1 MMSMAL
7 AGSNGNNETNIG
19 SSRSVSY
26 SIYDENSNEIPVNN
40 LATPI
45 DFWIAKDP
53 SVPIKP
59 YKYVYAMNA
68 SQLNSSQ
75 SLAYLNDSQVKD
87 GFILTGLSLTGA
99 NLSVHIQLKPINK
112 SLNYL
117 CMIKFGDNPSLIN
130 HNYDALNIFCPSD
143 LLSESNDSFYLTFL
157 NMTQVNG
164 FKGYLG
170 IAIRELESG
179 LIDCQNKNSTTNE
192 MLINLFSQKNS
203 TFTSDYWLRIYTAGC
218 YYSDPITL
226 EWSSY
231 GMEIL
236 SDTSITHTHCQSNH
250 LTTFAG
256 GFIVLPPAIDF
267 NKAFANASFLDNPVI
282 YSTVIALICIYILL
296 AIWARWMDVRDDK
309 KQGVTLLGDEK
320 CVNKEDKYAYEI
332 LVFTGGRRHAGTKSK
347 VFFLLN
353 LNNNFVLNIN

>member
-1 MMSMAL
+1 MSMAL
-7 AGSNGNNETNIG
+7 TGSNGNNQTNIG
-19 SSRSVSY
+19 SSRTLSY
-26 SIYDENSNEIPVNN
+26 SLYDENSNEITVNN

-45 DFWIAKDP
+45 DYWIAKDP
-53 SVPIKP
+53 SVPITP
-59 YKYVYAMNA
+59 YKYVFAINA
-68 SQLNSSQ
+68 SQLNTSE

-87 GFILTGLSLTGA
+87 GFMVTGLALTGA
-99 NLSVHIQLKPINK
+99 NVSVHVQLKPINFT
-112 SLNYL
+112 LNFL
-117 CMIKFGDNPSLIN
+117 TLVKFGDNPSLIN
-130 HNYDALNIFCPSD
+130 QYFDALNIFCSND
-143 LLSESNDSFYLTFL
+143 LVNDANDSFYLTFL

-170 IAIRELESG
+170 IAISELEPGS
-179 LIDCQNKNSTTNE
+179 IDCQNKSSTTNE

-218 YYSDPITL
+218 YFSDPNTL

-236 SDTSITHTHCQSNH
+236 SDTSISHTHCQSNH
-250 LTTFAG
+250 LTSFAG

-296 AIWARWMDVRDDK
+296 AIWAIWMDVRDDK
-309 KQGVTLLGDEK
+309 KQGVTLLGNEK

-332 LVFTGGRRHAGTKSK
+332 IVFTGGRMHAGTKSQVFK
-347 VFFLLN
+347 SFFL
-353 LNNNFVLNIN
+353 